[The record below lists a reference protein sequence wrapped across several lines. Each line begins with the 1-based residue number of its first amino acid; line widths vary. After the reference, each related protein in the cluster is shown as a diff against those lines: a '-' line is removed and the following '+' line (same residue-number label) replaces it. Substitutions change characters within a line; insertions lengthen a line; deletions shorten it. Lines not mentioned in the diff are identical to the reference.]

1 MTSAAQLAANAA
13 NAQHS
18 TGPVSD
24 AGKAISSQNSLKHG
38 LTAQTVLLPGED
50 EAAYRKLCAD
60 MSDYWRP
67 ACEPEFQL
75 VQNLCDTQ
83 WRLNRCP
90 RLEADALQ
98 KGDFKVLDVISKH
111 EARLKRNHVAILKQ
125 LTELASNRQRAIDAR
140 MEEAK
145 MVRAADL
152 LKGRPT
158 NLGQI
163 GFVLSTIEE
172 VDAALLR
179 DQVLARA
186 QADLGIHLSRRRM

>member
-1 MTSAAQLAANAA
+1 MTSAAQLTANAA

-50 EAAYRKLCAD
+50 EAAYRQLFAG

-67 ACEPEFQL
+67 ACEPELQL

-90 RLEADALQ
+90 RLEADALM
-98 KGDFKVLDVISKH
+98 KGDFKVLDTISKH
-111 EARLKRNHVAILKQ
+111 EARLKRNHAVILKQ
-125 LTELASNRQRAIDAR
+125 LTELASNRQRTIDAR

-158 NLGQI
+158 NLNQI
-163 GFVLSTIEE
+163 GFVFSTVEE

-186 QADLGIHLSRRRM
+186 QADLGIDFSRRM